1 MNARRILLTLSY
13 DGTEYAGWQYQE
25 NALSVQEK
33 VEEILSAIEKT
44 PMRIVGASR
53 TDAGVHAQ
61 GQRAH
66 FDTFS
71 RIPTDKYPFALN
83 ALLPSDIR
91 VNKAAQVAD
100 TLHARFSARRK
111 EYRYLIDNRR
121 HANALTQR
129 FAAHVPLH
137 LDAEKMHQS
146 AQTLVGVHDFAA
158 FEASGGTAKTTV
170 RTIESVS
177 VKRENN
183 LVELRITGNAFLYNM
198 VRIIAGTLIQ
208 IGQEKLPPDAFSQ
221 AIAHKDRLLL
231 GPTAPAKGL
240 TLYSIDYEEGDNA
253 YPTHS
258 KRP

>member
-13 DGTEYAGWQYQE
+13 DGTDYAGWQYQD

-33 VEEILSAIEKT
+33 IEKVLST
-44 PMRIVGASR
+44 IEKKPMRIVGASR
-53 TDAGVHAQ
+53 TDAGVHAR

-66 FDTFS
+66 FDTLS

-91 VNKAAQVAD
+91 VNQALLVD
-100 TLHARFSARRK
+100 DSLHARFSARRK

-121 HANALTQR
+121 HANALMQR
-129 FAAHVPLH
+129 FAAHVPLK
-137 LDAEKMHQS
+137 LDAEKMLKS
-146 AQTLVGVHDFAA
+146 ALYLLGTHDFAA

-170 RTIESVS
+170 RTIEMVS
-177 VKRENN
+177 VKRNDDM
-183 LVELRITGNAFLYNM
+183 VELRITGNAFLYNM

-208 IGQEKLPPDAFSQ
+208 IGQDKLPEDSFLQ
-221 AIAHKDRLLL
+221 AIEQKDRLLL

-240 TLYSIDYEEGDNA
+240 TLYSIDYQEGDNA
-253 YPTHS
+253 N
-258 KRP
+258 